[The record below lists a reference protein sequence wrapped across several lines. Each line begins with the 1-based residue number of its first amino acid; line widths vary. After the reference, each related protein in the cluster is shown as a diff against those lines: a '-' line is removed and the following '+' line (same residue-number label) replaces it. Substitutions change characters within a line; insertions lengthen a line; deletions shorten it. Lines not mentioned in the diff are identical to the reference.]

1 MPRTRR
7 AHAAALAAAALAC
20 CAARGVS
27 GALPLTFSHATRNAA
42 GGFFA
47 AADCGA
53 SPSVLTLQS
62 LSLSPDPLLLGAPFN
77 YSLAFTVREPVA
89 APVQARA
96 CACTASSCAARALT
110 PLSVRAQLA
119 VLLRRRSGPVLLTLP
134 CVPLS
139 TGRGGGGRV
148 SVGSCTYDDACALLP
163 GATSDEACAAGAPCA
178 CPLQPGSYA
187 VAGTQLLA
195 VPGAPSWLTS
205 VREEGLRTM
214 LSRSFSAPTHCF

>member
-47 AADCGA
+47 ASDCGA

-77 YSLAFTVREPVA
+77 YSLAFTVSQLVA
-89 APVQARA
+89 APVQVRA

-110 PLSVRAQLA
+110 PLSFLARSAGGAAASALRPRAADAAVRAALHRP
-119 VLLRRRSGPVLLTLP
+119 RRRSFQRRLLH
-134 CVPLS
+134 
-139 TGRGGGGRV
+139 
-148 SVGSCTYDDACALLP
+148 
-163 GATSDEACAAGAPCA
+163 
-178 CPLQPGSYA
+178 
-187 VAGTQLLA
+187 
-195 VPGAPSWLTS
+195 
-205 VREEGLRTM
+205 VR
-214 LSRSFSAPTHCF
+214 